1 MIVMKRIFV
10 IISTILLCVNGF
22 AQKQKYVVGFYN
34 LENLFDIYDE
44 PGKNDEEF
52 LPDGKNKWTEAKYK
66 KKLFNM
72 AHVIRAMKEDN
83 GVYHTILGV
92 SEIENRLVLEDLV
105 SQDEIVD
112 ANFQIVHYDSPDR

>member
-44 PGKNDEEF
+44 PGKNDEESSF
-52 LPDGKNKWTEAKYK
+52 LMARTNGLKPNTRRNFSTWRM
-66 KKLFNM
+66 LF
-72 AHVIRAMKEDN
+72 AR
-83 GVYHTILGV
+83 
-92 SEIENRLVLEDLV
+92 
-105 SQDEIVD
+105 
-112 ANFQIVHYDSPDR
+112 

>member
-44 PGKNDEEF
+44 PGKNDDEF

-66 KKLFNM
+66 NKLFNM
-72 AHVIRAMKEDN
+72 AHVIRAM
-83 GVYHTILGV
+83 
-92 SEIENRLVLEDLV
+92 
-105 SQDEIVD
+105 
-112 ANFQIVHYDSPDR
+112 